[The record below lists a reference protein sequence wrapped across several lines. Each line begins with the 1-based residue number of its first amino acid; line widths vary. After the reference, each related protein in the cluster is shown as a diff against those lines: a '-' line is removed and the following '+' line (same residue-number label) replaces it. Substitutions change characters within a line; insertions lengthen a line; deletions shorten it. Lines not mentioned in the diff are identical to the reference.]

1 MMENKF
7 SIEDDKFSII
17 ASELQSRNWKKH
29 DTNYNDHP
37 GLIWTNLAKLDFH
50 SVSDNSS
57 IVNHLRGSQNLSN
70 KALLAYHVSTS
81 RRDNREV
88 WVRSN
93 THICAYTVC
102 IFMHMYKYVITKY
115 V

>member
-1 MMENKF
+1 MENKF

-29 DTNYNDHP
+29 DTNSNDHP
-37 GLIWTNLAKLDFH
+37 GLIWMNLAKLDFH
-50 SVSDNSS
+50 SVRDNSG

-81 RRDNREV
+81 RRDNKEV
-88 WVRSN
+88 CFSSN
-93 THICAYTVC
+93 TYILSVYLYTF
-102 IFMHMYKYVITKY
+102 ININDFNLY
-115 V
+115 